1 MNWDSNPKQ
10 RFTQSHLERCYDLPS
25 PTTAIVH
32 VRETAPAPQKNNK
45 NMLSIIF
52 SPIRFVSMIIIGS
65 LLLGVVTN
73 TEVEEKPSMEYN
85 DNVPSLSE

>member
-1 MNWDSNPKQ
+1 MNWNSNPKQ
-10 RFTQSHLERCYDLPS
+10 RFTQSHLERCYDLES

-32 VRETAPAPQKNNK
+32 VAPAPQKNNK

-65 LLLGVVTN
+65 LLLGVVTK

-85 DNVPSLSE
+85 ELSQVYQSDTP